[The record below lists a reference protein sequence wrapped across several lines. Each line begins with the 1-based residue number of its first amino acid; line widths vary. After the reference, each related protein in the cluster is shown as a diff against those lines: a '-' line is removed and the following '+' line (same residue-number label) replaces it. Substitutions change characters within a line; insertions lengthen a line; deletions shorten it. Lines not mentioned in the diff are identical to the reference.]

1 MKFAATIIAMATVA
15 IAMPTQAENNSQ
27 HSGGDCSIHGN
38 NAGSV
43 HCCESGGIL
52 SGLFCNVLAIGETC
66 DSGQHVYCCNN
77 QSVRIW
83 CGRQCDNANYLQ
95 GGLINL
101 NLLNCVN
108 L

>member
-1 MKFAATIIAMATVA
+1 MKFVTTMTVMATMA
-15 IAMPTQAENNSQ
+15 IAMPTQTENNNSQ
-27 HSGGDCSIHGN
+27 HSGGDCSITGN
-38 NAGSV
+38 NSGSV

-66 DSGQHVYCCNN
+66 DVGQHVYCCNN
-77 QSVRIW
+77 QS
-83 CGRQCDNANYLQ
+83 